1 MTVDKQLRRLPRTT
15 LQFAMERAVEAAA
28 VKGIR
33 QEAGE
38 QQRADEVGQHV
49 CVQAHQHL
57 RSTHSITSAQ
67 GQPGM
72 RTLHFAIPAK
82 KGRMPMQADH
92 VDRLIAN
99 LRISLQC
106 SYAFLDFV

>member
-1 MTVDKQLRRLPRTT
+1 
-15 LQFAMERAVEAAA
+15 MERTVEAAA

-49 CVQAHQHL
+49 CVQAYQHL
-57 RSTHSITSAQ
+57 RSTHSITSAH

-72 RTLHFAIPAK
+72 RRLQFATPAK
-82 KGRMPMQADH
+82 KGQADH
-92 VDRLIAN
+92 VDRLVAD
-99 LRISLQC
+99 LRIS
-106 SYAFLDFV
+106 YHF